1 MVIKRDFM
9 MDQISELSE
18 GLKEARE
25 LVQKGQLV
33 KADGLLAEILGA
45 CTRLRDDCEGAAL
58 DRFEAEVHTEVAL
71 LASTRGDGTLAGTHL
86 EKAMG
91 FVEPLA
97 HESPDD
103 PALFGLFATLQ
114 LNLGAMYAAAKRYD
128 DAVPLLNDVVERLM
142 PRLDKTG
149 EGSPIVQMVIAALQ
163 NRATVRAQQNDL
175 PSAIAD
181 IGLARE
187 TASRLGQMLGPSAR
201 VDLSLRLAGL
211 ERQSGNSPGAM
222 KHCGE
227 ALEVSTEAVHK
238 DPAKFHAIFLRS
250 KIAMADACFENGH
263 YSDGEDHLFEAV
275 DRMPDLIDTV
285 LVGMDLY
292 AALLS
297 KSDGELEDGGLPRD
311 EVEDSFAELLAKLDT
326 RCQDP
331 ELCSLAHARFRAL
344 TDSGDKLAME
354 LAAKE
359 YGDEP
364 VDRWRKA
371 VQVKLRAALSQHAH

>member
-9 MDQISELSE
+9 MDQISELSD

-25 LVQKGQLV
+25 LAQKGQLV

-45 CTRLRDDCEGAAL
+45 CTRLRDDCEGPAL

-97 HESPDD
+97 QENPDD
-103 PALFGLFATLQ
+103 PAIFGLFATLQ

-128 DAVPLLNDVVERLM
+128 DAIPLLSDVIERLR

-149 EGSPIVQMVIAALQ
+149 EGSPVVQMVVAALQ
-163 NRATVRAQQNDL
+163 NRATVRAQQQDL
-175 PSAIAD
+175 AGAISD
-181 IGLARE
+181 IALARE
-187 TASRLGQMLGPSAR
+187 TASRLGEVLGPSAR

-211 ERQSGNSPGAM
+211 ERQSGNSAGALQ
-222 KHCGE
+222 HCGE

-238 DPAKFHAIFLRS
+238 DPTKFHAIFMRS

-263 YSDGEDHLFEAV
+263 YSEGEDHLFEAV

-292 AALLS
+292 AALLA
-297 KSDGELEDGGLPRD
+297 KSDSALEAGGLPRD

-344 TDSGDKLAME
+344 TDSADKLALE

-371 VQVKLRAALSQHAH
+371 VQIKLRSALSQHAH